1 MTRVDR
7 ADRVE
12 EGLSKEKQPQK
23 EQIKVTDKRIFT
35 SDGEIR
41 EEFRGEI
48 KPSDPS
54 ARPAE
59 KPAPQ
64 PVEAKPAAGQPQ
76 QTQTSQ
82 HTDRRAPGTGDRR
95 GRTMADRASNP
106 GTPFTNFLEPLIAQ
120 AYMSLGML
128 PNPYQQQSKP
138 DVGSARQMIDILSL
152 LQEKTAG
159 NLTPDEEEF
168 LTTYLGELKLAYVK
182 ITKNL
187 A

>member
-1 MTRVDR
+1 
-7 ADRVE
+7 VE
-12 EGLSKEKQPQK
+12 DGLANEKQPQK

-35 SDGEIR
+35 SDGQIR
-41 EEFRGEI
+41 EEFRGDI
-48 KPSDPS
+48 KPADPL
-54 ARPAE
+54 ATKPVE
-59 KPAPQ
+59 PAP
-64 PVEAKPAAGQPQ
+64 PAAAAEPKQAAAPQSQQPQ
-76 QTQTSQ
+76 QPRADNP
-82 HTDRRAPGTGDRR
+82 DRRASSSGDRR
-95 GRTMADRASNP
+95 RARMGDRAENP

-128 PNPYQQQSKP
+128 PNPYQQQAKP
-138 DVGSARQMIDILSL
+138 DVGSARQMIDILTL

-182 ITKNL
+182 ITKTL

>member
-1 MTRVDR
+1 MDR
-7 ADRVE
+7 AARVE

-35 SDGEIR
+35 SSGEIR

-48 KPSDPS
+48 NPSDPS
-54 ARPAE
+54 ARPVE
-59 KPAPQ
+59 KPASKPADARSAAPQ
-64 PVEAKPAAGQPQ
+64 PEPPQ
-76 QTQTSQ
+76 AND
-82 HTDRRAPGTGDRR
+82 HTDRRAPGSGDRR
-95 GRTMADRASNP
+95 GRTMADRAANP

-128 PNPYQQQSKP
+128 PNPYQQQTKA

-168 LTTYLGELKLAYVK
+168 LNTYLGELKLAFVK

>member
-1 MTRVDR
+1 MTC
-7 ADRVE
+7 AARVE
-12 EGLSKEKQPQK
+12 EGLSKEKLPQK

-48 KPSDPS
+48 KPADPS
-54 ARPAE
+54 VRSE
-59 KPAPQ
+59 KPAQ
-64 PVEAKPAAGQPQ
+64 KPAETKPEATQPRVAQ
-76 QTQTSQ
+76 PGLDP
-82 HTDRRAPGTGDRR
+82 DRRAAGAGDRR
-95 GRTMADRASNP
+95 RTVAERAANP
-106 GTPFTNFLEPLIAQ
+106 GTPFTNFLEGLIAQ
-120 AYMSLGML
+120 AYISLGML
-128 PNPYQQQSKP
+128 PNPYQQQAKP

-159 NLTPDEEEF
+159 NLTPEEEDF
-168 LTTYLGELKLAYVK
+168 LSTYLGELKLAFVK

>member
-1 MTRVDR
+1 MP
-7 ADRVE
+7 
-12 EGLSKEKQPQK
+12 KEKQPQRD
-23 EQIKVTDKRIFT
+23 QIKVTDKRIFT
-35 SDGEIR
+35 ADGEIR
-41 EEFRGEI
+41 EEFRQEI
-48 KPSDPS
+48 RPADPS
-54 ARPAE
+54 VEPAAEPPARPVE
-59 KPAPQ
+59 SKPAP
-64 PVEAKPAAGQPQ
+64 APAPQ
-76 QTQTSQ
+76 QPNTA
-82 HTDRRAPGTGDRR
+82 DRRTTGGDRR
-95 GRTMADRASNP
+95 RTLADRAENP

-128 PNPYQQQSKP
+128 PNPYQQQAKA

-152 LQEKTAG
+152 LQEKTSG